1 MTSHTIR
8 LAQPSDAAAVC
19 HLNRECMGYD
29 YPLRAAAQ
37 KLQNL
42 LADGRCRIFV
52 AELDGQVVGYVHVQD
67 YDVLYF
73 DHMKNILG
81 IAVDPAFRR
90 QGIGRALLNAVEEWG
105 KQSGACA
112 VRLVSG
118 MERTGAHLLYQHCGY
133 LRSKEQLNMKKSLS

>member
-19 HLNRECMGYD
+19 RLNRECMGYD
-29 YPLRAAAQ
+29 YSLRATAQ
-37 KLQNL
+37 KLQNS

-52 AELDGQVVGYVHVQD
+52 AELDGQVVGYVHAQD

-81 IAVDPAFRR
+81 IAVDPAFRH
-90 QGIGRALLNAVEEWG
+90 QGIGRALLNAV
-105 KQSGACA
+105 
-112 VRLVSG
+112 
-118 MERTGAHLLYQHCGY
+118 
-133 LRSKEQLNMKKSLS
+133 

>member
-52 AELDGQVVGYVHVQD
+52 AELDGQVGYVHAQD
-67 YDVLYF
+67 YDVLLF
-73 DHMKNILG
+73 
-81 IAVDPAFRR
+81 
-90 QGIGRALLNAVEEWG
+90 
-105 KQSGACA
+105 
-112 VRLVSG
+112 
-118 MERTGAHLLYQHCGY
+118 
-133 LRSKEQLNMKKSLS
+133 

>member
-29 YPLRAAAQ
+29 YPLRATAQ
-37 KLQNL
+37 KLQNS
-42 LADGRCRIFV
+42 LANGRCRIFV
-52 AELDGQVVGYVHVQD
+52 AELDGQVVGYVHAQD

-105 KQSGACA
+105 GNRVHALSGWSAAWNEPARISFTSTAAICA
-112 VRLVSG
+112 ARNSS
-118 MERTGAHLLYQHCGY
+118 T
-133 LRSKEQLNMKKSLS
+133 